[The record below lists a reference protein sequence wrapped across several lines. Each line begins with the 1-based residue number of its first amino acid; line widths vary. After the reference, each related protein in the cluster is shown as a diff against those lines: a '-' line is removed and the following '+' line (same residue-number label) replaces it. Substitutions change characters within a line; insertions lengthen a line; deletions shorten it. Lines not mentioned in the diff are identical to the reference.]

1 MHSGEKWKNFC
12 KKQALWGIGRQ
23 PQENFKRHEK
33 AREAFIYQR
42 SRAFKSGAQETRT
55 PDNADRQMSRN
66 KKWRKSGKDLAR
78 AKI

>member
-1 MHSGEKWKNFC
+1 MHDGLQKGT
-12 KKQALWGIGRQ
+12 KKPATPLFMRIRGLLKMVL
-23 PQENFKRHEK
+23 KR
-33 AREAFIYQR
+33 
-42 SRAFKSGAQETRT
+42 TRT